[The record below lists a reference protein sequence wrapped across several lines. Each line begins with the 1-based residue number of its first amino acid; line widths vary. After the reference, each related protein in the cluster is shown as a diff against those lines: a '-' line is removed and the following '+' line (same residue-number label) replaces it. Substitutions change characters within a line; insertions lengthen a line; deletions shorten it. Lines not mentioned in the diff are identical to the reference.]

1 MFVDLVRRAL
11 SLLLEAPLEV
21 LATLVASFAAAGRDT
36 RVQDVMSKQKE
47 PDTRVEQSRRAGNA
61 ATDGAVVSA
70 LTNGADASKH
80 VSATLDTAYVGNGRN

>member
-1 MFVDLVRRAL
+1 
-11 SLLLEAPLEV
+11 
-21 LATLVASFAAAGRDT
+21 
-36 RVQDVMSKQKE
+36 MSKQKE
-47 PDTRVEQSRRAGNA
+47 PETKVEQSRRAGNA